1 MRLDWLLTRRERKNP
16 GMAAC
21 YGLSK
26 CMAKDLLVTLLR
38 R

>member
-1 MRLDWLLTRRERKNP
+1 MRLDWLLSRRERKNP

-21 YGLSK
+21 YGPSK
-26 CMAKDLLVTLLR
+26 CMTKDLVVILLR